1 MELRQLKYFVA
12 IVESASISKAAA
24 KVHVAQSALS
34 LQISHLEEEL
44 GAKLLHR
51 SGTGVTTTERGE
63 TFLRHARTVLQQVRD
78 AQMAVRAGLDGMDG
92 IGGLDGPA
100 GEVTLAIPQ
109 SVSNA
114 LALPLI
120 KACRAR
126 LPRVWLRITEE
137 LSGHLAEQ
145 LRRSQTMLAILFDD
159 GELAEFE
166 VQPLVRERLAVVAVP
181 GLFTPVDGQLPLQ
194 QVLALPLILPGD
206 GHGVRPLVDGLIRD
220 AGFPFIQVVAEI
232 TSINI
237 LKSTLLA
244 GIGATIQA
252 RAPLSDE
259 LKAGSL
265 IAADIT
271 EPEVFRNLALCSSR
285 TAGMSEATQAVSR
298 VVFDT
303 VRNLCSKAQWQGAVP
318 LFAMT
323 PDGHRKE

>member
-34 LQISHLEEEL
+34 LQVSHLEEEL

-51 SGTGVTTTERGE
+51 SGSGVTTTERGE
-63 TFLRHARTVLQQVRD
+63 TFLRHARKVLQQVRD

-181 GLFTPVDGQLPLQ
+181 GLFTPVDGQLSLQ

-206 GHGVRPLVDGLIRD
+206 GHGVRPLVDGLIRG

-252 RAPLSDE
+252 RAPLSEE

-271 EPEVFRNLALCSSR
+271 EPEVFRKLALCSSR

-323 PDGHRKE
+323 PDGHIQ

>member
-34 LQISHLEEEL
+34 LQVSHLEEEL

-51 SGTGVTTTERGE
+51 SGSGVTTTERGE

-78 AQMAVRAGLDGMDG
+78 AQMAVRAGLDGP
-92 IGGLDGPA
+92 GGLDGPA

-181 GLFTPVDGQLPLQ
+181 GLFTPVGGQLALQ

-265 IAADIT
+265 MAADIT
-271 EPEVFRNLALCSSR
+271 EPEVFRDLALCSSR

-323 PDGHRKE
+323 SAGHKKE

>member
-51 SGTGVTTTERGE
+51 SGSGVTTTERGE
-63 TFLRHARTVLQQVRD
+63 TFLRHARTVLQQLKD
-78 AQMAVRAGLDGMDG
+78 AQLAVRTGLD
-92 IGGLDGPA
+92 GLDGPA

-145 LRRSQTMLAILFDD
+145 LRRSQTMLAIQFDD

-181 GLFTPVDGQLPLQ
+181 GLFTPVDGQLALQ

-206 GHGVRPLVDGLIRD
+206 GHGVRPLVDGLIRV

-237 LKSTLLA
+237 LKSMLLA

-252 RAPLSDE
+252 RAPLHDE

-265 IAADIT
+265 IAADII
-271 EPEVFRNLALCSSR
+271 EPDVFRNMALCSSR
-285 TAGMSEATQAVSR
+285 TAAMSEATQAVSR

-303 VRNLCSKAQWQGAVP
+303 VRNLCSKAQWQGAIP

-323 PDGHRKE
+323 PDGHKKD

>member
-34 LQISHLEEEL
+34 LQVSHLEEEL
-44 GAKLLHR
+44 GTKLLHR
-51 SGTGVTTTERGE
+51 SGSGVTTTERGE

-78 AQMAVRAGLDGMDG
+78 AKMAVRT
-92 IGGLDGPA
+92 GLDGPA

-120 KACRAR
+120 KACRTR

-181 GLFTPVDGQLPLQ
+181 GLFTPVDGNLPLQ

-271 EPEVFRNLALCSSR
+271 EPDVFRNMALCSSR
-285 TAGMSEATQAVSR
+285 TAAMSEAAQAVSR

-303 VRNLCSKAQWQGAVP
+303 VRNLCSKAQWQGAMP

-323 PDGHRKE
+323 PDDHKKG

>member
-34 LQISHLEEEL
+34 LQVSHLEEEL
-44 GAKLLHR
+44 GTKLLHR
-51 SGTGVTTTERGE
+51 SGSGVTTTERGE

-78 AQMAVRAGLDGMDG
+78 AKMAVRT
-92 IGGLDGPA
+92 GLDGPA

-120 KACRAR
+120 KACRTR

-181 GLFTPVDGQLPLQ
+181 GLFTPVDGNLPLQ

-271 EPEVFRNLALCSSR
+271 EPDVFRNMALCSSR
-285 TAGMSEATQAVSR
+285 TAAMSEAAQAVSR

>member
-1 MELRQLKYFVA
+1 MELRQFKYFVA

-34 LQISHLEEEL
+34 LQVSHLEEEL

-51 SGTGVTTTERGE
+51 SGSGVTTTERGE

-78 AQMAVRAGLDGMDG
+78 AQMAVRAGLDGP
-92 IGGLDGPA
+92 GGLDGPA

-181 GLFTPVDGQLPLQ
+181 GLFTPVGGQLALQ

-323 PDGHRKE
+323 SDGHKKE

>member
-34 LQISHLEEEL
+34 LQVSHLEEEL

-51 SGTGVTTTERGE
+51 SGSGVTTTERGE

-78 AQMAVRAGLDGMDG
+78 AQLAVRAGLDGLD
-92 IGGLDGPA
+92 GLDGPA

-181 GLFTPVDGQLPLQ
+181 GLFTPVDGQLSLQ

-252 RAPLSDE
+252 RAPLSEE
-259 LKAGSL
+259 LKAGAL

-271 EPEVFRNLALCSSR
+271 EPEVFRNLALCGSR

-323 PDGHRKE
+323 PDSHTQ